1 MSQNQSSL
9 SVQQA
14 PLDPSTP
21 LVFDGEE
28 ISAPEPVIAS
38 RFFPDPDGLKE
49 AFLLACD
56 KTTRDMV
63 DRGYRRFAARHG
75 WVTDGTPFRAEIH
88 ASVRV
93 HQARKAWMEE
103 NEAEKEIL

>member
-1 MSQNQSSL
+1 MTLEPVSPSAAP
-9 SVQQA
+9 A

-28 ISAPEPVIAS
+28 IFSPEPVITS
-38 RFFPDPDGLKE
+38 RFFPDPEGLKE

-103 NEAEKEIL
+103 NEPEEIL